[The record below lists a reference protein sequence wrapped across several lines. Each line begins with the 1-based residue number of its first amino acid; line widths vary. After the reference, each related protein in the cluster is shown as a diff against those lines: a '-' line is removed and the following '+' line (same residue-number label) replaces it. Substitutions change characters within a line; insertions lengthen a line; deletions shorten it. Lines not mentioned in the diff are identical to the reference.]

1 MQYVTNGKKKGESL
15 KRKQRSERGKAKGK
29 WTEKLKH
36 MQGDIKAKR
45 VRDE

>member
-29 WTEKLKH
+29 WTEKVKH
-36 MQGDIKAKR
+36 MQGGYKGKKSAR
-45 VRDE
+45 